1 VAAPLRLTLACADYE
16 ILRPLVEGRVVPQG
30 VELVAMTDDHDRLYR
45 LARRGECDIAEFNI
59 TEYFRAVEHGLDLT
73 AIPVFPH
80 RRFRHSY
87 VFVDPRK
94 AIASPADLIGR
105 KVGVIGVAPAAGV
118 WVRGILSEFHALP
131 LDQVDWREDPLEPI
145 GAGAG
150 PPPRPVREKQAR
162 EKQVREKQVRE
173 KQVREELLLDGEV
186 DALISPGVPAAFRR
200 GDPRVARLFR
210 DAERVELDYYRATGI
225 FPIMHV
231 VTIRRRLVERY
242 PWLAESLG
250 RAFQRSKLLGYERT
264 ARLRSVPLALI
275 EHHVERERRLFG
287 PDPWEYGLSEA
298 NRRNVATIERYTRQL
313 GRTCRPLSFEEL
325 FTDVD
330 ASVWAMP
337 SG

>member
-1 VAAPLRLTLACADYE
+1 VNAAAPLRLTMACADYE
-16 ILRPLVEGRVVPQG
+16 ILRPLVEGRVVPEG
-30 VELVAMTDDHDRLYR
+30 VQLVAMTDDHDRLYR
-45 LARRGECDIAEFNI
+45 LARRDECDIAEFNI

-87 VFVDPRK
+87 VFVDTRK
-94 AIASPADLIGR
+94 GIASPADLIGHT
-105 KVGVIGVAPAAGV
+105 VGVTGIAPAAGV
-118 WVRGILSEFHALP
+118 WVRGILSEFHSLP
-131 LDQVDWREDPLEPI
+131 LDQVQWREDPLEPI
-145 GAGAG
+145 GASAG
-150 PPPRPVREKQAR
+150 PPVR
-162 EKQVREKQVRE
+162 QVS
-173 KQVREELLLDGEV
+173 EELLLDGEV
-186 DALISPGVPAAFRR
+186 DAIISPGLPAAFRR
-200 GDPRVARLFR
+200 GDPRVARLFE
-210 DAERVELDYYRATGI
+210 DAERVELDYYRTTGI

-231 VTIRRRLVERY
+231 VTIRRRLVDRH

-275 EHHVERERRLFG
+275 EHHVERERELFG

-313 GRTCRPLSFEEL
+313 GRTSRPLGFDEL

-337 SG
+337 PGSVAVSR